1 MSNAVKKQRMKELS
15 SKYLFCFHLF
25 IFSVLLEFLN
35 DLIDTRKCIISSMI
49 YFNIFDS
56 IRFLNFV
63 DENSS
68 RRNVLEIL
76 RDEQQKRIS
85 DILKQ
90 FESIAYSP

>member
-1 MSNAVKKQRMKELS
+1 
-15 SKYLFCFHLF
+15 
-25 IFSVLLEFLN
+25 
-35 DLIDTRKCIISSMI
+35 MI

-76 RDEQQKRIS
+76 RDEQQKRIT